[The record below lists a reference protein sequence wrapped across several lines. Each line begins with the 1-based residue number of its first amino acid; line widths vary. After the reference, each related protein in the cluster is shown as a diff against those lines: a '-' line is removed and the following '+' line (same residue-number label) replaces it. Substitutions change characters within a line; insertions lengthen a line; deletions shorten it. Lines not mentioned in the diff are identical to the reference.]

1 MSFAPD
7 ILVTSRDGTS
17 RSLVVEVKLS
27 IHDLQASEQQLKAY
41 MVRHGYATG
50 MLVTPDAVRIYRDTF
65 ASYEEGSVE
74 LVGAFSTAGV
84 FEAGVAS
91 TIRAIEEPGLR
102 GVQFED
108 EVQRWLE
115 GLTNPSNLAALAP
128 DLREA
133 VEDHVVPALEQ
144 GEVRAAGPRASM
156 RRTGT

>member
-1 MSFAPD
+1 MSLAPD

-27 IHDLQASEQQLKAY
+27 THDLQTSEQQLKVH
-41 MVRHGYATG
+41 MVRYGCPTG

-65 ASYEEGSVE
+65 TSYEEGSVE
-74 LVGAFSTAGV
+74 LVGAFSMASV
-84 FEAGVAS
+84 FEADVAS
-91 TIRAIEEPGLR
+91 TIRATEEPTMRAFQL
-102 GVQFED
+102 ED
-108 EVQRWLE
+108 AVQRWLE

-144 GEVRAAGPRASM
+144 GEVRAAGPRAGLK
-156 RRTGT
+156 RTGT